1 MAKDHLMFIQVNG
14 TEREVPDGAT
24 VTEMLAALGVPG
36 RGVAVAVDGIVVAKT
51 DHDRTVVPNG
61 ADVEVLTAV
70 QGG

>member
-1 MAKDHLMFIQVNG
+1 MYVQVNG

-24 VTEMLAALGVPG
+24 VTEMLAALGVPAK
-36 RGVAVAVDGIVVAKT
+36 GVAVAVDGQVVART
-51 DHDRTVVPNG
+51 EHDTKVVPDG

>member
-1 MAKDHLMFIQVNG
+1 MYVQVNG

-24 VTEMLAALGVPG
+24 VTAMLAALGVPAK
-36 RGVAVAVDGIVVAKT
+36 GVAVAVDGQVVART
-51 DHDRTVVPNG
+51 EHDTKVVPDG

>member
-1 MAKDHLMFIQVNG
+1 MYVRVNG

-24 VTEMLAALGVPG
+24 VTEMLAALDVSAK
-36 RGVAVAVDGIVVAKT
+36 GVAVAVDRQVVART
-51 DHDRTVVPNG
+51 EHDTKVVPDG

>member
-1 MAKDHLMFIQVNG
+1 MYVRVNG

-24 VTEMLAALGVPG
+24 VTEMLAALGVPAK
-36 RGVAVAVDGIVVAKT
+36 GVAVAVDRQVVVRT
-51 DHDRTVVPNG
+51 EHDTKVVPDG

>member
-1 MAKDHLMFIQVNG
+1 MYVRVNG

-24 VTEMLAALGVPG
+24 VTEVLAALGVPAK
-36 RGVAVAVDGIVVAKT
+36 GVAVAVDNQVVART
-51 DHDRTVVPNG
+51 EHDTTVVPDG